1 VYELGKGAGETFGAI
16 RFACAVLHLCK
27 NSGFL
32 HKLCRS
38 GFGGRGGNNGGS
50 GGRASV
56 EGRVQRNRRGMQA
69 VDKGDIAGAAVA
81 GESHGIAAGNAGI
94 GANGVEAVGEPGE
107 DERIVKRELAQLR
120 VTAADVEGEVGADV
134 AEEAAGNRKKGKQA
148 NKRGGEAGLAVP
160 AGVVKAKEGKRVQ
173 RRRRGRTR
181 SRGATSSVCK
191 DR

>member
-1 VYELGKGAGETFGAI
+1 MYELGKGVGETFGAI

-56 EGRVQRNRRGMQA
+56 GGRVQRNRRGMQA
-69 VDKGDIAGAAVA
+69 IDKGDIAGAAVA
-81 GESHGIAAGNAGI
+81 GESFGIAAGNAGI
-94 GANGVEAVGEPGE
+94 GANGVEAAGEPGD

-134 AEEAAGNRKKGKQA
+134 AEEAADNPKKTTKQIS
-148 NKRGGEAGLAVP
+148 E
-160 AGVVKAKEGKRVQ
+160 EE
-173 RRRRGRTR
+173 RR
-181 SRGATSSVCK
+181 S
-191 DR
+191 